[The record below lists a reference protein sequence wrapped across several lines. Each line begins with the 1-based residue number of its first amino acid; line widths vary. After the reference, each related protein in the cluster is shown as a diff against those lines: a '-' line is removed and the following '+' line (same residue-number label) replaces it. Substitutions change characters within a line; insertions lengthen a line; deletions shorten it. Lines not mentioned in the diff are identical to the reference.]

1 MKARARL
8 ALVPLLAIL
17 FAANVASAQDYGQPP
32 PPAYGQGYEQAP
44 AARAFSQEELEQ
56 MLAPI
61 ALYPDS
67 LLSQILMA
75 STYPLE
81 VVEAARWSRANP
93 GLQGDQAVAGAEQ
106 FDWDPSVKSLTAF
119 PQILSV
125 MDQRLDWTQ
134 RLGDAFLAQQAQ
146 MMDTVQYLRRKA
158 YDAGNLRTTEQIQV
172 QPAAQAIDIRFA
184 NPEVVYVPYYDPMV
198 VYGSW
203 WWPSYPPVYW
213 APWPGYAVSYQPG
226 LYWGPAIGVSF
237 GFFFGAVDWHSR
249 HVDVIHNDY
258 YDRRFARHRS
268 EGHVREA
275 ITPWRHEPAHRR
287 NVPYRSPEVRQHFG
301 PENRPA
307 EIRERHR
314 EYQVPPSSIGV
325 PMNRQIPHRET
336 APPRAPQPEQR
347 VFPNR
352 ETAPRR
358 TPQPEQR
365 VFPNRETAPRRTPQP
380 AQRALPNRE
389 TAPPH
394 APQPAPRAVP
404 KPNAPARLAPWPA
417 NRPPPEHRPGAS
429 ESVPRGH
436 QTREFSPHGRASQ
449 EHIAPRRA
457 PAAGAP
463 ASAPAARPPA
473 IAPAARPPAA
483 RAPAPRTAAPNPPE
497 RPADRRRE
505 ER

>member
-1 MKARARL
+1 MRGGARL
-8 ALVPLLAIL
+8 ALVPLLTIL
-17 FAANVASAQDYGQPP
+17 LATTLASAQDYGQPP
-32 PPAYGQGYEQAP
+32 PPAYGQAYGQAS

-67 LLSQILMA
+67 LLTQILMA

-134 RLGDAFLAQQAQ
+134 RLGDAFLAQQTQ

-158 YDAGNLRTTEQIQV
+158 YDAGNLRSTEQIQV
-172 QPAAQAIDIRFA
+172 QPVAQAIDIDFA
-184 NPEVVYVPYYDPMV
+184 NPQVVYVPYYDPMV

-203 WWPSYPPVYW
+203 WWPSYAPVYW
-213 APWPGYAVSYQPG
+213 APWPDYAVSYQPG

-237 GFFFGAVDWHSR
+237 GFFFGAADWHSH
-249 HVDVIHNDY
+249 HVNVVHNDY

-268 EGHVREA
+268 EGYVREA
-275 ITPWRHEPAHRR
+275 ITPWRHDPAHRQ
-287 NVPYRSPEVRQHFG
+287 NVPYRSPAVRQHFG

-307 EIRERHR
+307 ETRERYR
-314 EYQVPPSSIGV
+314 GYQAPPNSTGA
-325 PMNRQIPHRET
+325 PMNRQIPQRET
-336 APPRAPQPEQR
+336 APPRAPQPAQR
-347 VFPNR
+347 V
-352 ETAPRR
+352 
-358 TPQPEQR
+358 
-365 VFPNRETAPRRTPQP
+365 
-380 AQRALPNRE
+380 LPNRE

-404 KPNAPARLAPWPA
+404 NRNAPAQLAPRPA
-417 NRPPPEHRPGAS
+417 IRPKLEQRPGAS
-429 ESVPRGH
+429 ESVPQGH
-436 QTREFSPHGRASQ
+436 QTRESSPRGRASQ
-449 EHIAPRRA
+449 EHIAPRGA
-457 PAAGAP
+457 PAVGAP
-463 ASAPAARPPA
+463 ASAPAASPPVIAPAVRPTV
-473 IAPAARPPAA
+473 IAPAAGPPA
-483 RAPAPRTAAPNPPE
+483 RAPAPPTAAPNPPE

>member
-1 MKARARL
+1 MRGRARV
-8 ALVPLLAIL
+8 ALLPLLAIL
-17 FAANVASAQDYGQPP
+17 LAASVASAQDYGQPP
-32 PPAYGQGYEQAP
+32 PPAYGQAYEQAS

-125 MDQRLDWTQ
+125 MDQRLDWMQ

-172 QPAAQAIDIRFA
+172 QPVAQAIDIGFA
-184 NPEVVYVPYYDPMV
+184 NPEVVYVPYYNPMV

-213 APWPGYAVSYQPG
+213 APWPGYAVSYRPG

-237 GFFFGAVDWHSR
+237 GFFFGAVDWHSH
-249 HVDVIHNDY
+249 HVNVVHNDY
-258 YDRRFARHRS
+258 YDRRFARNRP

-275 ITPWRHEPAHRR
+275 ITPWRHDPAHRQ
-287 NVPYRSPEVRQHFG
+287 NVPYRSPAVRQHFG

-307 EIRERHR
+307 ETRERYR
-314 EYQVPPSSIGV
+314 GYQAPPNSTGA
-325 PMNRQIPHRET
+325 PMNRQIPRRET
-336 APPRAPQPEQR
+336 APPRAPQPAQR

-352 ETAPRR
+352 ETAPAH
-358 TPQPEQR
+358 
-365 VFPNRETAPRRTPQP
+365 V
-380 AQRALPNRE
+380 
-389 TAPPH
+389 
-394 APQPAPRAVP
+394 PQPAPRAVP
-404 KPNAPARLAPWPA
+404 KRNAPASLAPRPA
-417 NRPPPEHRPGAS
+417 IRPKLEQRPGAS
-429 ESVPRGH
+429 GSVPQGH
-436 QTREFSPHGRASQ
+436 QTRESSPRGRASQ
-449 EHIAPRRA
+449 DHIAPRRA

-463 ASAPAARPPA
+463 ASAPVARHPA
-473 IAPAARPPAA
+473 IAPAARPPA
-483 RAPAPRTAAPNPPE
+483 RAAAPRTAAPNPPE